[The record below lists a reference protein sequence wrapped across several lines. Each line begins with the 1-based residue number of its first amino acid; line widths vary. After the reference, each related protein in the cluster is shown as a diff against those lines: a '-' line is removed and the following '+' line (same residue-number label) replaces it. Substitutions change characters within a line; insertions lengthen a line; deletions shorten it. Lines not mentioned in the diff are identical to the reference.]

1 MGSLAKITSHTHR
14 NNKNA
19 NCIPFY
25 WLAHASGFHN
35 ELCKSLPI
43 TTASITP
50 YMIQTTTVCS
60 HCSIGELFSYWYW
73 LVFDKEFKHL
83 HNSSNG
89 AAWYT
94 VVSSIF
100 STSKYLEW
108 WKQVVPTTM
117 HQKGSQSF
125 SSPLL
130 CAESYVQRRC
140 HTWWNLQG
148 IEAFKINTQYESAFQ
163 HDMVAVANW

>member
-1 MGSLAKITSHTHR
+1 MAGTMGSLVKITSHTQKQQKR
-14 NNKNA
+14 KLYS
-19 NCIPFY
+19 ILLVPIT
-25 WLAHASGFHN
+25 
-35 ELCKSLPI
+35 LPI

-60 HCSIGELFSYWYW
+60 RCSIGELFSSWYW

-148 IEAFKINTQYESAFQ
+148 IEAFKINTQHESAFQ
-163 HDMVAVANW
+163 DDMVAVANW